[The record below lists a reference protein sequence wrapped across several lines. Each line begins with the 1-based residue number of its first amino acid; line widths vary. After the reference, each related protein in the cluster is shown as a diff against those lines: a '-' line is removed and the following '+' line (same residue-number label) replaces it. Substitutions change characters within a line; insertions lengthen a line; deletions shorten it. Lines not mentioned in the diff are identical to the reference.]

1 VSAFIVLK
9 IKGGIALNIP
19 DRIKIGGMIFSVALI
34 DNLMRDGSSSGRSC
48 GNSQEIQIDKS
59 ASYQYKETTFI
70 HEVLHQINFV
80 YNVGLE
86 HKQIYDLETAIYA
99 LVKDNP
105 SVFNEELTKS
115 NICVDVKIDDDIAVD
130 DLVDKAINKFTI
142 EFKKTLQEMKR

>member
-1 VSAFIVLK
+1 M
-9 IKGGIALNIP
+9 NIP
-19 DRIKIGGMIFSVALI
+19 DKIKIGGMIFSVALI

-59 ASYQYKETTFI
+59 ASHQYKETTFI

-80 YNVGLE
+80 YNIGLE

-105 SVFNEELTKS
+105 RVFNEKLTQ
-115 NICVDVKIDDDIAVD
+115 NTIGIDANIDDDILVD
-130 DLVDKAINKFTI
+130 DLVDRAINKFTT
-142 EFKKTLQEMKR
+142 EFRKTLQDMKR